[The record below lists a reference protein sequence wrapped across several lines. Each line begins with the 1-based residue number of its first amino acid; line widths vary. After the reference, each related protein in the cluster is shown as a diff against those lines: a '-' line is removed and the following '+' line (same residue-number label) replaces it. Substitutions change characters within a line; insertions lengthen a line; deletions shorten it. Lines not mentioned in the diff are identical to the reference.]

1 MLVLPSIPLEP
12 PTTVT
17 FVKGEYIV
25 VKCRSDPTNADSLT
39 YELPIPY
46 FRSGTPEV
54 YLKWLANA
62 RKAYVGKNCQ
72 SGPEKFGM
80 FKRLLEGEAKAV
92 FSMAASAVA
101 EDDFAGLSQAEVVAK
116 GAAALC
122 AGDNEGIVIVFQR
135 ANGQAS
141 LRKWKNS
148 AEGGTARSKEA
159 QLLRDCHAI
168 CRDLASQE
176 KLDGRIVEMVN
187 TLRSVAE
194 AETIRRV
201 LHAHEERSLIEG
213 ATTTVALRN
222 VTLAGATGNE
232 PLDSSHAFEEGP
244 QFQRSQAI
252 QLSRFIDGQM
262 MYEPQELSVLLK
274 ATQLSF

>member
-1 MLVLPSIPLEP
+1 MPA
-12 PTTVT
+12 
-17 FVKGEYIV
+17 GG
-25 VKCRSDPTNADSLT
+25 RSREMSN
-39 YELPIPY
+39 ELL
-46 FRSGTPEV
+46 G
-54 YLKWLANA
+54 
-62 RKAYVGKNCQ
+62 
-72 SGPEKFGM
+72 
-80 FKRLLEGEAKAV
+80 RLLRSAKYRTT
-92 FSMAASAVA
+92 
-101 EDDFAGLSQAEVVAK
+101 Q
-116 GAAALC
+116 
-122 AGDNEGIVIVFQR
+122 
-135 ANGQAS
+135 
-141 LRKWKNS
+141 
-148 AEGGTARSKEA
+148 
-159 QLLRDCHAI
+159 
-168 CRDLASQE
+168 
-176 KLDGRIVEMVN
+176 DGRRFVLVS
-187 TLRSVAE
+187 LAE